1 MRCFAAGL
9 FALALVGC
17 TTIGAPAVGLPSA
30 PVELADQTVLDEQA
44 ALSVELA
51 YQAAGIAI
59 RAATAAGV
67 VRGETATR
75 IAELDQR
82 AYRAVLAVRAAYDAG
97 NAQSYAVA
105 AAVAQAEIVAL
116 LGAFQ

>member
-1 MRCFAAGL
+1 MRKL
-9 FALALVGC
+9 LILVSLALALPGC
-17 TTIGAPAVGLPSA
+17 ATLGGMLPPSPAAVS
-30 PVELADQTVLDEQA
+30 DRTVLDEQA

-59 RAATAAGV
+59 RAATATGV

-75 IAELDQR
+75 IAELDSR

-97 NAQSYAVA
+97 NAQSYGVA
-105 AAVAQAEIVAL
+105 AENARAEIVAL